1 MTVNPVHPVHPIYSA
16 LTKAVDGDYPPIDGG
31 LTFTP
36 ALAAPDG
43 SSTLEVVVAFTGH
56 AFLATSVDPAILV
69 AAGAD
74 GYGMASSPAVLAL
87 LGGTSKRAVF
97 GVTDATMFARG
108 RAGDSAA
115 STLTLRTDLEDH
127 HRVRHARTV
136 RHNVVVYADERGL
149 VTLGRGLAGRLE
161 MSVEAAPQGQGRGW
175 GRSLINEALRLVP
188 DDDLVFAAVA
198 PGNARSIRAFLGLGF
213 TIIGSETIIVRP
225 APDHPD
231 HFDHSDHPQAR

>member
-1 MTVNPVHPVHPIYSA
+1 MTVNPIHPVHPIHSA
-16 LTKAVDGDYPPIDGG
+16 LMNAAAGDYPPVDGG

-74 GYGMASSPAVLAL
+74 GYGMASSPAVLLL
-87 LGGTSKRAVF
+87 LGGTSKRAVY
-97 GVTDATMFARG
+97 GVTDATMFACG
-108 RAGDSAA
+108 RAGGADAA
-115 STLTLRTDLEDH
+115 ATLEVRTDLEDH
-127 HRVRHARTV
+127 HRVRHARTI
-136 RHNVVVYADERGL
+136 RHDVVVYGDERGL
-149 VTLGRGLAGRLE
+149 VTFGRGLAGRLE
-161 MSVEAAPQGQGRGW
+161 ISVEAAPQGQGRGW
-175 GRSLINEALRLVP
+175 GRSLIHEALRLVP
-188 DDDLVFAAVA
+188 DGDLVFAAVA

-231 HFDHSDHPQAR
+231 RPHYQETL